1 MTFWCVAFG
10 VKTLAVRP
18 RSDGGIS
25 SFASDTLASGSAIL
39 HAPGMREWISGL
51 RFWPSLGVAA
61 TSSVLIG
68 LGAPPQ
74 GWIPGEWLGFVPLIL
89 MVRRPSVTR
98 RQAFILGWVG
108 GLGIGLVGFPWIAE
122 MLVRFAG
129 LPWVLAWVG
138 LFAFS
143 AWMAIPYG
151 LFGLG
156 LRWGPQRGA
165 GSWAWPVLL
174 FPALMFVWPNLFP
187 YTPLLGFAE
196 YPPLMQAA
204 EWIGVHGLEALVVG
218 WAVCAARLLTGPGS
232 PVLPAC
238 VVVLLPLLLV
248 VAGQQR
254 IQTLETRMA
263 ASPTLK
269 VGLVQPNVPPGGGTA
284 RDRLERLW
292 RVSAKLEEQG
302 AQLLVWPEAGAYPYL
317 LPRSH
322 AQDGDLGD
330 AAVLGRHR
338 LPTLFGAGSRE
349 RGAPFGFN
357 SFYFVDPDGAVRGR
371 YDKVNRVPFGEAIP
385 LVDPDWVSEQI
396 PYVRHLYAGAGPE
409 VFEVDLVSSPKTVRV
424 GPLICYEDILPGF
437 VGELAAR
444 PGGVELFVNGT
455 IDAWYGY
462 GSEPWEHLALAQFRS
477 VEHRIPLARSTTT
490 GVSAVVDAAGRIQDW
505 LPVRPVEPET
515 LADYPSEGL
524 LVEVAL
530 LRNTAANPTPYAR
543 WGWFFPYA
551 CVGSV
556 FGVVLYSRLGSRF
569 TEES

>member
-1 MTFWCVAFG
+1 
-10 VKTLAVRP
+10 
-18 RSDGGIS
+18 
-25 SFASDTLASGSAIL
+25 
-39 HAPGMREWISGL
+39 MREWIFGL

-61 TSSVLIG
+61 TSSILIG

-98 RQAFILGWVG
+98 GQAFWLGWVG

-129 LPWVLAWVG
+129 LPWFLAG
-138 LFAFS
+138 LGLLAFS
-143 AWMAIPYG
+143 GWMALPYG

-156 LRWGPQRGA
+156 LRHGPQA
-165 GSWAWPVLL
+165 GLLSVLWPMIL

-196 YPPLMQAA
+196 YPPLMQWA

-218 WAVCAARLLTGPGS
+218 WAACVAWLLVGPPGS
-232 PVLPAC
+232 WLRPALA
-238 VVVLLPLLLV
+238 VVGVPLLLV
-248 VAGQQR
+248 LFGHQR
-254 IQTLETRMA
+254 IEALEAEMA
-263 ASPTLK
+263 SAPILR
-269 VGLVQPNVPPGGGTA
+269 VGVVQPNVPPGGGTS

-292 RVSAKLEEQG
+292 SASEELQSQG
-302 AQLLVWPEAGAYPYL
+302 AELVVWPEAGAYPYL
-317 LPRSH
+317 LPRAH
-322 AQDGDLGD
+322 VHDRDLGD
-330 AAVLGRHR
+330 SGVLARHR

-349 RGAPFGFN
+349 PDAPFGFN
-357 SFYFVDPDGAVRGR
+357 SFFFVDSEGGVAGR

-385 LVDPDWVSEQI
+385 LVDPDWVSRQI

-409 VFEVDLVSSPKTVRV
+409 IFSVDVASLADPVPV

-437 VGELAAR
+437 VREVATL

-477 VEHRIPLARSTTT
+477 VEHRIPLVRSTTT
-490 GVSAVVDAAGRIQDW
+490 GVSAVVDATGQIQAL

-515 LADYPSEGL
+515 LSAYPSESL

-530 LRNTAANPTPYAR
+530 LRNSEAEPTVYAR
-543 WGWFFPYA
+543 FGWLFPYVCLGLVA
-551 CVGSV
+551 FYLVW
-556 FGVVLYSRLGSRF
+556 FGLRPWVAARR
-569 TEES
+569 